1 MAILNFDSNF
11 VYELDNPIMD
21 SNFQQ
26 LDLNDLSSII
36 SNANISTANDD
47 YIDLGHILGE

>member
-1 MAILNFDSNF
+1 MPILNFDNDF

-21 SNFQQ
+21 SNAEC

-36 SNANISTANDD
+36 SNANISNTNDEWD
-47 YIDLGHILGE
+47 DITS